1 VRRHGRGFHHLGLT
15 VRDADASAA
24 WYVEVLGFH
33 RVGEFESPDGT
44 RRKVFLR
51 HDGLPVRLGLTQ
63 RRHGSQDVFDET
75 RVGLDHLAFAVAD
88 RATLDG
94 GGSDQLPHERPAT
107 VLDRGRGDLYAC
119 CWVASTGHGE
129 RGVRA
134 VRRRVRAAA

>member
-1 VRRHGRGFHHLGLT
+1 LVRRHDRGFHHLGLP

-63 RRHGSQDVFDET
+63 HRHGSQEVFDET
-75 RVGLDHLAFAVAD
+75 RVGLDHLAFAWPTASRWTAEGHISSLTNGQPPFLIETVVICTRVA
-88 RATLDG
+88 G
-94 GGSDQLPHERPAT
+94 
-107 VLDRGRGDLYAC
+107 
-119 CWVASTGHGE
+119 
-129 RGVRA
+129 
-134 VRRRVRAAA
+134 